1 MFQGTSCLRTA
12 LVTLVKDCFPKR
24 LLSSEKCLKLT
35 FSKSFPSLPYFIL
48 WLQIYLIVGSHLSE
62 NLCALNTLAIF
73 IYSAICLTIYIF
85 STIWPRKRPRSPE
98 HRKISPWLSEWR
110 TENTAAVLR
119 PDLMR
124 FRKRVGKDA
133 VPSLPWKQ
141 DGLQSRCQQHRHQ
154 DESADDSSSGGGTDQ
169 ATVAPVC
176 TSSSLLRTKSR
187 TETQTPPR
195 PHWEH
200 TVLPYKLCESKRT
213 ETWSISQLLQEMWRV
228 PLFFQILMNWWSVV
242 LFEKKQITHDSPL
255 HLPSFNVGLF
265 DFIQSHTHLGG
276 NFLF

>member
-1 MFQGTSCLRTA
+1 MLSLRYHGNKMGSRAGVSSIDIKMNQLMTRHLGEA
-12 LVTLVKDCFPKR
+12 LTKPR
-24 LLSSEKCLKLT
+24 
-35 FSKSFPSLPYFIL
+35 
-48 WLQIYLIVGSHLSE
+48 WLQS
-62 NLCALNTLAIF
+62 
-73 IYSAICLTIYIF
+73 
-85 STIWPRKRPRSPE
+85 
-98 HRKISPWLSEWR
+98 
-110 TENTAAVLR
+110 VL
-119 PDLMR
+119 
-124 FRKRVGKDA
+124 
-133 VPSLPWKQ
+133 
-141 DGLQSRCQQHRHQ
+141 
-154 DESADDSSSGGGTDQ
+154 
-169 ATVAPVC
+169 
-176 TSSSLLRTKSR
+176 SSSLLRTKSR

-213 ETWSISQLLQEMWRV
+213 ETWSISQLLREMWRV